1 MVLSFDTTLQV
12 AALLSDIFTLSSLM
26 YLDNVFLVWLTVCLG
41 EKKWKKWNRNLKKKK
56 KKFFFLC
63 IHLVRSFV
71 GRSGL
76 GEHSFHSLK
85 YQFFV
90 SSKSDR
96 TNGKGINLM
105 ISFGEIL
112 NLPVRNVQVR
122 LEALCFTSYTLPYSW
137 HLSSESFILCS

>member
-41 EKKWKKWNRNLKKKK
+41 EKKGKKWNRNLKKKK
-56 KKFFFLC
+56 KKKFLC

-96 TNGKGINLM
+96 TNGNGINLM

-112 NLPVRNVQVR
+112 NF
-122 LEALCFTSYTLPYSW
+122 AG
-137 HLSSESFILCS
+137 

>member
-1 MVLSFDTTLQV
+1 MVLSFDTTLQI

-41 EKKWKKWNRNLKKKK
+41 EKKWNRNLKKKK
-56 KKFFFLC
+56 KIVYPFGWKF
-63 IHLVRSFV
+63 I
-71 GRSGL
+71 GRSGI

-85 YQFFV
+85 YHFFA

-96 TNGKGINLM
+96 TNGNGINLM

-112 NLPVRNVQVR
+112 NLPVRNVQVW

-137 HLSSESFILCS
+137 HLSAESFILCS